1 MRYAK
6 IYDVM
11 WENPAFIALP
21 MQAKLGYT
29 YLCSC
34 GHCNQI
40 GYFRMPLAYM
50 ATDMGIDVME
60 AAKIMKALEAGKFVL
75 FNPDTSR
82 VLIRSYLKWNA
93 PASGSNVK
101 AMAKIFDE
109 LPEDNLDEAF
119 LHMADRVT
127 SGRGLGQFSRES
139 ARASG
144 ATTKKQDEQA
154 SRPVNDPMDAPVV
167 APVVIPKDT
176 PEDMPE
182 VAPQKQKQEQEQKQE
197 NSSLRSLAPSC
208 DDDAAPSA
216 PTTPQPDPSQ
226 DVLLVMPCT
235 GAGGKTWKVT
245 RGYLD
250 GLRDT
255 YPGIDLMA
263 ECRKAK
269 AWLDANPR
277 RLKTYSG
284 MKAFLTSWFS
294 RAQNRLGSCLP
305 YSQQRGTSSLPDSVI
320 HTEDAWAGQKGGK
333 ISFGGSR

>member
-60 AAKIMKALEAGKFVL
+60 AAKIMKALEAGKFIL

-197 NSSLRSLAPSC
+197 NSSLRSLVPSC
-208 DDDAAPSA
+208 AETVA
-216 PTTPQPDPSQ
+216 TTEPQPQLHDGSQ

-235 GAGGKTWKVT
+235 GASKSWKVT

-250 GLRDT
+250 GLADT
-255 YPGIDLMA
+255 YPGINLLA

-277 RLKTYSG
+277 KLKTYSG

-294 RAQNRLGSCLP
+294 RAQNHLGGASCAQP
-305 YSQQRGTSSLPDSVI
+305 GRVSSLPESVI
-320 HTEDAWAGQKGGK
+320 HTEAAWAGQKGGK
-333 ISFGGSR
+333 ITFGGAS

>member
-6 IYDVM
+6 IFDVM

-34 GHCNQI
+34 CHCNQL

-50 ATDMGIDVME
+50 ATDMGIDVRE
-60 AAKIMKALEAGKFVL
+60 AANVMKALENGKFVI

-109 LPEDNLDEAF
+109 LPDDNLDETF

-127 SGRGLGQFSRES
+127 TDRGLGQFSRES

-144 ATTKKQDEQA
+144 VA
-154 SRPVNDPMDAPVV
+154 SRKQGNQDSIPMDTPVV
-167 APVVIPKDT
+167 APVVTPQDA

-182 VAPQKQKQEQEQKQE
+182 VAPQKQEQEQEQD
-197 NSSLRSLAPSC
+197 SSLRSLAPSC
-208 DDDAAPSA
+208 DDNAAAPSA
-216 PTTPQPDPSQ
+216 PSTPQPDPSQ

-235 GAGGKTWKVT
+235 GASKSWKVT

-250 GLRDT
+250 GLADT
-255 YPGIDLMA
+255 YPGINLLA

-277 RLKTYSG
+277 KLKTYSG

-294 RAQNRLGSCLP
+294 RAQNHLGGASCAQP
-305 YSQQRGTSSLPDSVI
+305 GRVSSLPESVI
-320 HTEDAWAGQKGGK
+320 HTEAAWAGQKGGK
-333 ISFGGSR
+333 ITFGGAS

>member
-6 IYDVM
+6 IYDRM
-11 WENPAFIALP
+11 WQNPDFVALS
-21 MQAKLGYT
+21 MQAKLCYT

-34 GHCNQI
+34 CHCNQI
-40 GYFRMPLAYM
+40 GYFRIPLAYM
-50 ATDMGIDVME
+50 AADMGMTPAD
-60 AAKIMKALEAGKFVL
+60 AAKVVKELESAGFVR
-75 FNPDTSR
+75 FDADTSR
-82 VLIRSYLKWNA
+82 MLIRSYLKWN
-93 PASGSNVK
+93 PPDSIKNLK
-101 AMAKIFDE
+101 AMAKVFDQMEASE
-109 LPEDNLDEAF
+109 LDPLFVSIANE
-119 LHMADRVT
+119 MAEQ
-127 SGRGLGQFSRES
+127 RGMSLFSQVSE
-139 ARASG
+139 RAS
-144 ATTKKQDEQA
+144 KIKESPSIA
-154 SRPVNDPMDAPVV
+154 SV
-167 APVVIPKDT
+167 
-176 PEDMPE
+176 MPHVMHQE
-182 VAPQKQKQEQEQKQE
+182 EGMACKEQEQEQEQE
-197 NSSLRSLAPSC
+197 QEYSSLRSLVPSC
-208 DDDAAPSA
+208 DNAAPSA

-235 GAGGKTWKVT
+235 GAGGRTWNVT

>member
-50 ATDMGIDVME
+50 AADMGIDVME
-60 AAKIMKALEAGKFVL
+60 AAKIMKALEAGKFIL

-144 ATTKKQDEQA
+144 VASKKQGNQD
-154 SRPVNDPMDAPVV
+154 SIPMDIPVV
-167 APVVIPKDT
+167 EPVVTPQDA
-176 PEDMPE
+176 PEDIPV
-182 VAPQKQKQEQEQKQE
+182 VAPQKQEQKQE
-197 NSSLRSLAPSC
+197 QKNSSLRSLAPSC
-208 DDDAAPSA
+208 DDNAAPSA
-216 PTTPQPDPSQ
+216 PSTSQPDNSQ

-235 GAGGKTWKVT
+235 GGRSWTVT

-250 GLRDT
+250 GVRDA
-255 YPGIDLMA
+255 YPGIDLLS

-269 AWLDANPR
+269 VWLEANPR
-277 RLKTYSG
+277 RKKTYTG

-294 RAQNRLGSCLP
+294 RAQNHQGGAAYAQSGRA
-305 YSQQRGTSSLPDSVI
+305 SSLPESVI
-320 HTEDAWAGQKGGK
+320 HTEDAWAGAKGGK

>member
-6 IYDVM
+6 IFDVM

-34 GHCNQI
+34 SHCNQI
-40 GYFRMPLAYM
+40 GYFRLPLAYM
-50 ATDMGIDVME
+50 ATDMGIDVRE
-60 AAKIMKALEAGKFVL
+60 AAKVMKALEAGKFIL

-82 VLIRSYLKWNA
+82 VLIISYLKWNA
-93 PASGSNVK
+93 PASGSNVT
-101 AMAKIFDE
+101 AMAKVFDD
-109 LPEDNLDEAF
+109 LPEDNLDATF
-119 LHMADRVT
+119 LHIADRVT
-127 SGRGLGQFSRES
+127 TDRGLLQFTRES

-144 ATTKKQDEQA
+144 ATTKKQGEQA

-182 VAPQKQKQEQEQKQE
+182 VAPQKQKQKQEQEQKQE
-197 NSSLRSLAPSC
+197 NSSLRSLVPSC
-208 DDDAAPSA
+208 AETVA
-216 PTTPQPDPSQ
+216 TTEPQPQLHDGSQ

-235 GAGGKTWKVT
+235 GGRSWTVT

-250 GLRDT
+250 GVRDA
-255 YPGIDLMA
+255 YPGIDLLS

-269 AWLDANPR
+269 VWLEANPR
-277 RLKTYSG
+277 RKKTYTG
-284 MKAFLTSWFS
+284 MKAFLTSWFN
-294 RAQNRLGSCLP
+294 RAQNHQGGAAYAQSGRA
-305 YSQQRGTSSLPDSVI
+305 SSLPESVI
-320 HTEDAWAGQKGGK
+320 HTEAAWAGQKGGK
-333 ISFGGSR
+333 ITFGGAS

>member
-6 IYDVM
+6 IYDRM
-11 WENPAFIALP
+11 WQNPDFVALS
-21 MQAKLGYT
+21 MQAKLCYT

-34 GHCNQI
+34 CHCNQI
-40 GYFRMPLAYM
+40 GYFRIPLAYM
-50 ATDMGIDVME
+50 AADMGMTPAD
-60 AAKIMKALEAGKFVL
+60 AAKVVKELESAGFVR
-75 FNPDTSR
+75 FDADTSR
-82 VLIRSYLKWNA
+82 MLIRSYLKWN
-93 PASGSNVK
+93 PPDSIKNLK
-101 AMAKIFDE
+101 AMAKVFDQMEASE
-109 LPEDNLDEAF
+109 LDPLFVSIANE
-119 LHMADRVT
+119 MAEQ
-127 SGRGLGQFSRES
+127 RGMSLFSQVSE
-139 ARASG
+139 RASKIKENPSI
-144 ATTKKQDEQA
+144 AN
-154 SRPVNDPMDAPVV
+154 V
-167 APVVIPKDT
+167 
-176 PEDMPE
+176 MPH
-182 VAPQKQKQEQEQKQE
+182 VMPQEEGMACKEQEQEQEQE
-197 NSSLRSLAPSC
+197 DSSLRSLAPSC
-208 DDDAAPSA
+208 DNAAPSA

-235 GAGGKTWKVT
+235 GAGGRTWNVT

-294 RAQNRLGSCLP
+294 RAQNQVRSRLSFAQP
-305 YSQQRGTSSLPDSVI
+305 RGTSSLPDSVI

-333 ISFGGSR
+333 ISFGGDK

>member
-11 WENPAFIALP
+11 WENPAFTALP
-21 MQAKLGYT
+21 VQAKLGYT

-60 AAKIMKALEAGKFVL
+60 AAKIMKALEAGKFIL

-109 LPEDNLDEAF
+109 LPDDNLDATF
-119 LHMADRVT
+119 LNMADRVT
-127 SGRGLGQFSRES
+127 TDRGLGQFSRES

-144 ATTKKQDEQA
+144 VA
-154 SRPVNDPMDAPVV
+154 SRKQGNQDSIPMDIPVV
-167 APVVIPKDT
+167 TPQDA
-176 PEDMPE
+176 PEDIPV
-182 VAPQKQKQEQEQKQE
+182 VAPQKQEQKQE
-197 NSSLRSLAPSC
+197 QNQESSSLRSLAPSC
-208 DDDAAPSA
+208 ADNAAAPSA
-216 PTTPQPDPSQ
+216 PSTPQPDPSQ

-235 GAGGKTWKVT
+235 GAGGRSWKVT

-250 GLRDT
+250 GLEDT
-255 YPGIDLMA
+255 YPGIDLLC

-277 RLKTYSG
+277 RLKTYAG

-294 RAQNRLGSCLP
+294 RAQNRIGGSLP
-305 YSQQRGTSSLPDSVI
+305 YAKPGGTSSLPDSVLQ
-320 HTEDAWAGQKGGK
+320 TEKAWAGLKGGK
-333 ISFGGSR
+333 LSLGGGE

>member
-6 IYDVM
+6 IFDVM

-34 GHCNQI
+34 SHCNQI
-40 GYFRMPLAYM
+40 GYFRLPLAYM
-50 ATDMGIDVME
+50 ATDMGIDVRE
-60 AAKIMKALEAGKFVL
+60 AAKVMKALEAGKFIL

-82 VLIRSYLKWNA
+82 VLIISYLKWNA
-93 PASGSNVK
+93 PASGSNVT
-101 AMAKIFDE
+101 AMAKVFDD
-109 LPEDNLDEAF
+109 LPEDNLDATF
-119 LHMADRVT
+119 LHIADRVT
-127 SGRGLGQFSRES
+127 TDRGLLQFSRES
-139 ARASG
+139 ARSSGMAS
-144 ATTKKQDEQA
+144 KKQGNQD
-154 SRPVNDPMDAPVV
+154 SMPVDTPMDTPMDTPVV
-167 APVVIPKDT
+167 TPQDA
-176 PEDMPE
+176 PEDIPE
-182 VAPQKQKQEQEQKQE
+182 VSPQKQEQKQKQKD
-197 NSSLRSLAPSC
+197 SSLRSLAPSC

-235 GAGGKTWKVT
+235 GAGGRTWNVT

>member
-127 SGRGLGQFSRES
+127 SGRGLGLFSRES

-144 ATTKKQDEQA
+144 VAIKKQGNQDSIPEDI
-154 SRPVNDPMDAPVV
+154 PVVEPVVTPQDAPEDI
-167 APVVIPKDT
+167 PV
-176 PEDMPE
+176 
-182 VAPQKQKQEQEQKQE
+182 VAPQKQEQKQE
-197 NSSLRSLAPSC
+197 QKNSSLRSLVPSC
-208 DDDAAPSA
+208 AETVA
-216 PTTPQPDPSQ
+216 TTEPQPQLHDGSQ

-235 GAGGKTWKVT
+235 GGRSWTVT

-250 GLRDT
+250 GVRDA
-255 YPGIDLMA
+255 YPGIDLLS

-269 AWLDANPR
+269 VWLEANPR
-277 RLKTYSG
+277 RKKTYTG

-294 RAQNRLGSCLP
+294 RAQNHQGGAAYAQSMRA
-305 YSQQRGTSSLPDSVI
+305 SSLPESVI
-320 HTEDAWAGQKGGK
+320 HTEAAWAGQKGGK
-333 ISFGGSR
+333 ITFGGAS

>member
-6 IYDVM
+6 IYDRM
-11 WENPAFIALP
+11 WQNPDFVALS
-21 MQAKLGYT
+21 MQAKLCYT

-34 GHCNQI
+34 CHCNQI
-40 GYFRMPLAYM
+40 GYFRIPLAYM
-50 ATDMGIDVME
+50 AADMGMTPAD
-60 AAKIMKALEAGKFVL
+60 AAKVVKELESAGFVR
-75 FNPDTSR
+75 FDADTSR
-82 VLIRSYLKWNA
+82 MLIRSYLKWN
-93 PASGSNVK
+93 PPDSIKNLK
-101 AMAKIFDE
+101 AMAKVFDQMEASE
-109 LPEDNLDEAF
+109 LDPLFVSIANE
-119 LHMADRVT
+119 MAEQ
-127 SGRGLGQFSRES
+127 RGMSLFSQVSE
-139 ARASG
+139 RASKIKESPSI
-144 ATTKKQDEQA
+144 ANA
-154 SRPVNDPMDAPVV
+154 
-167 APVVIPKDT
+167 
-176 PEDMPE
+176 MPH
-182 VAPQKQKQEQEQKQE
+182 VMPQEEGMACKEQEQEQEQD
-197 NSSLRSLAPSC
+197 SSLRSLVPSC
-208 DDDAAPSA
+208 DNAAPSA

-235 GAGGKTWKVT
+235 GAGGRTWNVT

-294 RAQNRLGSCLP
+294 RAQNQVRSRLSFAP
-305 YSQQRGTSSLPDSVI
+305 PRVTTSLPDSVI

-333 ISFGGSR
+333 ISFGGSK